1 MENTSNSTKV
11 TKRERFEQLMEIV
24 KASEVENSSELVAF
38 IEHEVE
44 LLNKKN
50 SRSDKPTKTQL
61 ENEALKTQIM
71 SVLKSVG
78 RPSTVTQLLKETE
91 LADNPNLSNQKVS
104 ALLTQLR
111 KADAVVRTVE
121 KKVAFYSLAD
131 EVENTEDMGEK
142 SPNP

>member
-11 TKRERFEQLMEIV
+11 TKRERFAQLMEIV
-24 KASEVENSSELVAF
+24 KASEVENSDELVAF

-71 SVLKSVG
+71 SVLKTVG
-78 RPSTVTQLLKETE
+78 RPITVTQLLKETE

-131 EVENTEDMGEK
+131 EVENTEDMGE
-142 SPNP
+142 

>member
-11 TKRERFEQLMEIV
+11 TKRERFAQLMEIV
-24 KASEVENSSELVAF
+24 KASEVENSAELVAF

-78 RPSTVTQLLKETE
+78 RPITVTQLLKETE

-131 EVENTEDMGEK
+131 EVENTEDMGE
-142 SPNP
+142 

>member
-24 KASEVENSSELVAF
+24 KASEVENSAELVAF

-44 LLNKKN
+44 LLTKKN
-50 SRSDKPTKTQL
+50 SRSGKPTKTQV
-61 ENEALKTQIM
+61 ENESIKAQIV
-71 SVLKSVG
+71 SVLESAGK
-78 RPSTVTQLLKETE
+78 PMTVTQLLAKSE
-91 LADNPNLSNQKVS
+91 LADLSNQKVS

-111 KADAVVRTVE
+111 KAGVVVRTVE

-131 EVENTEDMGEK
+131 EVENTEEMGE
-142 SPNP
+142 

>member
-11 TKRERFEQLMEIV
+11 TKRERFAQLMEIV
-24 KASEVENSSELVAF
+24 KASEVENSAELVAF

-78 RPSTVTQLLKETE
+78 RPITVTQLLKETE
-91 LADNPNLSNQKVS
+91 LADNPNLSNQKIS

-131 EVENTEDMGEK
+131 EVENTEDMGE
-142 SPNP
+142 

>member
-11 TKRERFEQLMEIV
+11 TKRERFAQLMEIV

-78 RPSTVTQLLKETE
+78 RPITVTQLLKETE
-91 LADNPNLSNQKVS
+91 LADNPNSSNQKVS

-121 KKVAFYSLAD
+121 KKVSFYSLAD
-131 EVENTEDMGEK
+131 EVENTEDMGE
-142 SPNP
+142 

>member
-78 RPSTVTQLLKETE
+78 RPITVTQLLKETE

-131 EVENTEDMGEK
+131 EVENTEDMGE
-142 SPNP
+142 

>member
-1 MENTSNSTKV
+1 MENTSNLTKV
-11 TKRERFEQLMEIV
+11 TKRERFAQLMEIV
-24 KASEVENSSELVAF
+24 KASDVENSAELVAF

-78 RPSTVTQLLKETE
+78 RPITVTQLLKETE

-131 EVENTEDMGEK
+131 EVENTEDMGE
-142 SPNP
+142 

>member
-24 KASEVENSSELVAF
+24 KASEVENSTELVAF

-44 LLNKKN
+44 LLTKKN
-50 SRSDKPTKTQL
+50 SRSGKPTKTQVENESIKAQIVSVL
-61 ENEALKTQIM
+61 ENAGKPM
-71 SVLKSVG
+71 
-78 RPSTVTQLLKETE
+78 TVTQLLAKSE
-91 LADNPNLSNQKVS
+91 LADLSNQKVS

-111 KADAVVRTVE
+111 KTGRVVRTVE

-131 EVENTEDMGEK
+131 EVEDTEEMGE
-142 SPNP
+142 

>member
-24 KASEVENSSELVAF
+24 KASEVENSDELVAF

-78 RPSTVTQLLKETE
+78 RPITVTQLLKETE
-91 LADNPNLSNQKVS
+91 LANNPNLSNQKVS

-131 EVENTEDMGEK
+131 EVENTEDMGE
-142 SPNP
+142 

>member
-11 TKRERFEQLMEIV
+11 TKRERFAQLMEIV
-24 KASEVENSSELVAF
+24 KASEVENSDELVAF

-71 SVLKSVG
+71 SVLKTVG
-78 RPSTVTQLLKETE
+78 RPITVTQLLKETE

-131 EVENTEDMGEK
+131 EVENTEEMGE
-142 SPNP
+142 